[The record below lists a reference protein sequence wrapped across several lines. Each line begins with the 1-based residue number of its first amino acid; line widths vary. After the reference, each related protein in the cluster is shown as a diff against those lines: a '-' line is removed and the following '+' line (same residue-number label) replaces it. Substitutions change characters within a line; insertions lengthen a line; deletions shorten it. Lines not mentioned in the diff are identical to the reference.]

1 MIDCNSIVGHCE
13 VPIRFDTYSGCS
25 HACAYCF
32 VRKKSDISKIEAKR
46 CESELRKFI
55 EGHRI
60 GATNWC
66 DWAIPLHW
74 GGVSDP
80 FQKLERNKRVSFG
93 CLKIFAETKYPF
105 IVSTKGEVIAD
116 DDYLELLKQC
126 NAVVQISMVSPRY
139 DTLERGAPPYE
150 KRMEMLGKI
159 APCCKRL
166 IVRHQ
171 PFMPEVLG
179 DVIANLPRIKDKGVY
194 GVIVEGLVSSVR
206 RPGMIPVGPRRYAY
220 TEEDLRKWFTVIKNE
235 CHKNGLVFF
244 CGEDRMRS
252 LGDSTCCCGCD
263 GLEGFKVNKFT
274 AINIRN
280 GMKIL
285 PTPKMK
291 EIGTA
296 RCFRVQ
302 TSAKT
307 ERLKKSSFARE
318 MIDLAKELPPS

>member
-46 CESELRKFI
+46 CENELRKFI
-55 EGHRI
+55 DGHRI

-139 DTLERGAPPYE
+139 NTLERGAPSY
-150 KRMEMLGKI
+150 
-159 APCCKRL
+159 
-166 IVRHQ
+166 
-171 PFMPEVLG
+171 
-179 DVIANLPRIKDKGVY
+179 
-194 GVIVEGLVSSVR
+194 
-206 RPGMIPVGPRRYAY
+206 
-220 TEEDLRKWFTVIKNE
+220 
-235 CHKNGLVFF
+235 
-244 CGEDRMRS
+244 
-252 LGDSTCCCGCD
+252 
-263 GLEGFKVNKFT
+263 
-274 AINIRN
+274 
-280 GMKIL
+280 
-285 PTPKMK
+285 
-291 EIGTA
+291 
-296 RCFRVQ
+296 
-302 TSAKT
+302 
-307 ERLKKSSFARE
+307 
-318 MIDLAKELPPS
+318 